1 MQVYDVLRVFD
12 YAASHPR
19 IDSAKISISGTGNG
33 GVIALLAAALE
44 PRIGAVTSLGALAS
58 YMTFVRSDI
67 HTGLMGL
74 VIPGVLGQFDL
85 QDAATAVAPR
95 RLSIISPRDA
105 SGKPVNAS
113 AVRSEYQRAI
123 RRYQDL
129 KKPENLKIE

>member
-1 MQVYDVLRVFD
+1 
-12 YAASHPR
+12 
-19 IDSAKISISGTGNG
+19 
-33 GVIALLAAALE
+33 
-44 PRIGAVTSLGALAS
+44 
-58 YMTFVRSDI
+58 
-67 HTGLMGL
+67 MGL